1 MMVQFET
8 KNARAHEFGE
18 PSAPAR
24 ADITAALSG
33 LEACLYTDTDLQKR
47 LNEAL
52 DENKKNEATIM
63 KLREQIHRHQ
73 AQERSMEAKIIQL
86 SMDLA
91 MSKAEAD
98 RQQLKLSQLEQQPQ
112 EDILHTPL
120 KPSSEEAHQIA
131 PTENA
136 RCKSRRPQGYLRSKS
151 LTIPTKFAVKIV
163 DEDEGTM
170 SKNNNGSNNNL
181 FLSMGRRIGHLDSSF
196 RSLRQSV
203 LMGSIHSDASE
214 KIKSPSGSMHKSFQS
229 NPTDGLFDC
238 DNISTIDWPDIADGP
253 DIADA
258 A

>member
-1 MMVQFET
+1 MVQFET
-8 KNARAHEFGE
+8 KNARAPELGE
-18 PSAPAR
+18 PTTTAR

-63 KLREQIHRHQ
+63 KLREQIHRHR

-98 RQQLKLSQLEQQPQ
+98 RQQLKLSQLEQPPQ
-112 EDILHTPL
+112 EDSLHTAL
-120 KPSSEEAHQIA
+120 KPPSKEAHQIE
-131 PTENA
+131 PTEYL
-136 RCKSRRPQGYLRSKS
+136 RCNSRTQGHLRSKS
-151 LTIPTKFAVKIV
+151 LTIPTKFVVNIV
-163 DEDEGTM
+163 DEVEGTM
-170 SKNNNGSNNNL
+170 SKNNGSNNNL

-203 LMGSIHSDASE
+203 LMGSIHSEASE

-229 NPTDGLFDC
+229 VTDGPFDC
-238 DNISTIDWPDIADGP
+238 DNISTIDWPDL
-253 DIADA
+253 ADA